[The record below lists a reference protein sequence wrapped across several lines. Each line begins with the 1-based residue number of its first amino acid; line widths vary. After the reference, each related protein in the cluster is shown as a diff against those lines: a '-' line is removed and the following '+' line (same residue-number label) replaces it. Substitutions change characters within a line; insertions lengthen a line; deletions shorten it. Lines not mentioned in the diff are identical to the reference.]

1 MIFSDVPEDVIYE
14 NEKSSDEV
22 ATTFEGKCLLPSG
35 GSRAIPNNIELV
47 VNPLYVQSIQIGR
60 ESNWHHQNETEFE
73 LMDSLLTDNL
83 LVMTGNSSD
92 DADIIAE
99 DNYDD
104 YSFPRNVPEPA
115 ENVEDLIEDLES
127 AVMRSKGVSTLSKA
141 VAKRDWN
148 RKYAPH
154 GTVAGKLH
162 RQEILS
168 DEIQ

>member
-14 NEKSSDEV
+14 TEKCSDEV
-22 ATTFEGKCLLPSG
+22 LTTFEGKCLLPSG

-60 ESNWHHQNETEFE
+60 ESNWHHLNETESE

-83 LVMTGNSSD
+83 LVMTGNNSD

-104 YSFPRNVPEPA
+104 KQ
-115 ENVEDLIEDLES
+115 L
-127 AVMRSKGVSTLSKA
+127 K
-141 VAKRDWN
+141 
-148 RKYAPH
+148 
-154 GTVAGKLH
+154 
-162 RQEILS
+162 
-168 DEIQ
+168 